1 MLLFIICSLRSWIFD
16 SKRLY
21 SVGRE
26 VVSAGRSCPQAT
38 TQHQAGRN
46 W

>member
-21 SVGRE
+21 SAGRE
-26 VVSAGRSCPQAT
+26 AVSAGRSCSR
-38 TQHQAGRN
+38 AGRS

>member
-21 SVGRE
+21 SVGKE
-26 VVSAGRSCPQAT
+26 MVSAGRSCLRAT
-38 TQHQAGRN
+38 SLHQEGCN

>member
-26 VVSAGRSCPQAT
+26 AVSETGAAPEPPPHRAGHNQ
-38 TQHQAGRN
+38 
-46 W
+46 